1 MPATAKN
8 YTIKTWPTADQPRE
22 RLRMLGPRALA
33 SRELLALLIETGRP
47 AQEGRA
53 AKTAL
58 DLAGDL
64 LRWTAQGGSGH
75 ESLRRILTAPPSAIC
90 EVYGI
95 GPAKAAKILAA
106 MELGRRATEEVRGE
120 RDRIAS
126 PRDVYERM
134 RLVMRDLPQEEFHV
148 LLLNTQNQVL
158 RDVVVTRG
166 TLDASLV
173 HPREVF
179 RPALAESAASLILV
193 HNHPSGEPTPS
204 PEDRAVTVQLAEAG
218 ELLGIPVLDHVVV
231 GEGRYVSFVESG
243 ILDGAR
249 ASPLV

>member
-1 MPATAKN
+1 MNTR
-8 YTIKTWPTADQPRE
+8 YTIKNWPSADQPRE
-22 RLRMLGPRALA
+22 RLRVLGPRALA

-47 AQEGRA
+47 ARHGKA
-53 AKTAL
+53 AKTAM

-64 LRWTAQGGSGH
+64 LAWSAAGGSGA
-75 ESLRRILTAPPSAIC
+75 ESLRRILTAPIGSMC

-106 MELGRRATEEVRGE
+106 MELGRRATEEARGE
-120 RDRIAS
+120 RDRISA

-173 HPREVF
+173 HAREVF

-204 PEDRAVTVQLAEAG
+204 PEDRAVTAQLAQAG

-243 ILDGAR
+243 ILEGGR
-249 ASPLV
+249 ACITV

>member
-1 MPATAKN
+1 VTT
-8 YTIKTWPTADQPRE
+8 YTIKEWPTADQPRE

-47 AQEGRA
+47 ARKEGPPRP
-53 AKTAL
+53 
-58 DLAGDL
+58 
-64 LRWTAQGGSGH
+64 RWTLRATCSAGRRRAGAGH
-75 ESLRRILTAPPSAIC
+75 ESLRRILTAPPGAIC

-95 GPAKAAKILAA
+95 GPRRRPRSWRRWSW
-106 MELGRRATEEVRGE
+106 GRRATEEVRGE

-179 RPALAESAASLILV
+179 RPALAES
-193 HNHPSGEPTPS
+193 
-204 PEDRAVTVQLAEAG
+204 
-218 ELLGIPVLDHVVV
+218 
-231 GEGRYVSFVESG
+231 
-243 ILDGAR
+243 
-249 ASPLV
+249 PLR

>member
-1 MPATAKN
+1 MSAS
-8 YTIKTWPTADQPRE
+8 YTIKKWPNADQPRE
-22 RLRMLGPRALA
+22 RLRLLGPRALA

-47 AQEGRA
+47 AQEGRP

-64 LRWTAQGGSGH
+64 LRWTAAAGGG

-193 HNHPSGEPTPS
+193 HNHPSGEPAPS
-204 PEDRAVTVQLAEAG
+204 AEDRAVTAQLAEAG

-231 GEGRYVSFVESG
+231 GEGKYVSFVESG
-243 ILDGAR
+243 IFEGAR
-249 ASPLV
+249 ASPMV